1 VKQQSAETVV
11 QLMVAKDPRQS
22 AEIILGFLMG
32 VNGAGA
38 GAIFSL
44 HDGVAL
50 FVGHGIGQDV
60 LEWTTST
67 WARDAKRL
75 QEGRLSRT
83 DARFLVPVLRH
94 ERLVA
99 LVYLAAS
106 ELDLGSIGEVA
117 SLVGDAV
124 IRSVRQPPA
133 QSAVET
139 FLEHTSA
146 REIARRKLV
155 LLLDRH
161 EWNVARVARELQVTR
176 TTVYKRLETFGIERK
191 RISKG
196 GGGRSPLPAPS

>member
-1 VKQQSAETVV
+1 MKVQSAEAVV

-22 AEIILGFLMG
+22 ADIILGFLMG
-32 VNGAGA
+32 VNGARA

-44 HDGVAL
+44 QDGVAL

-60 LEWTTST
+60 LEWTTSC
-67 WARDAKRL
+67 WRREAKSL
-75 QEGRLSRT
+75 QQGRLARS
-83 DARFLVPVLRH
+83 DERFLVPVLRG

-99 LVYLAAS
+99 IVYLAAS
-106 ELDLGSIGEVA
+106 ELDLGSIQEV
-117 SLVGDAV
+117 SGLIGDAV
-124 IRSVRQPPA
+124 VRSLREPVAR
-133 QSAVET
+133 SAVEA

-146 REIARRKLV
+146 REIERRKLV

-191 RISKG
+191 RVLK
-196 GGGRSPLPAPS
+196 GGRSPVPASS